1 MMQPESAPESA
12 WLDQTL
18 DAFVGAARAEPNPFL
33 YARIRQ
39 GLVSRRL
46 ARVSGRQAW
55 ATAAALALLAVLNW
69 RVVSPVVGERS
80 PNPRAVAEQVVSDYD
95 LGPTDD
101 WSL

>member
-1 MMQPESAPESA
+1 MKPESAPESA

-18 DAFVGAARAEPNPFL
+18 HAFAGATRAEPNPFL
-33 YARIRQ
+33 YARIRE

-69 RVVSPVVGERS
+69 RVMSPVTANHQ

-95 LGPTDD
+95 LGPSDD
-101 WSL
+101 WAL